1 MAEDDDESQK
11 TEEPTAKRLREAEE
25 KGEVAQSQELKT
37 WLMLI
42 AGAAILAGWSDMLG
56 TGIMLPLQGFLS
68 QAHSLSSEDV
78 NYLDVISRLLT
89 DVFALMMIPFGVFLV
104 AAIAANR
111 MQKPFI
117 LTTEKIKPSLKNI
130 SLAKGFKKIFSMRLF
145 VEFGK
150 ISAKLIAVAGVLFLI
165 VYPERDKL
173 DTIMTLPVAELLLL
187 MKTLAIKLIV
197 GVVIVLT
204 VVAAIDYS
212 YQTYQHTKQLRMTK
226 QEVKDEQKQTDGDP
240 KVKARLRQI
249 RYERHNQRMMAN
261 VPKADVV
268 ITNPTHYAVA
278 IEYKHETMEVPVLVA
293 KGIDDVAMRIRGV
306 AEENDIPIMENPPLA
321 RALHASVELDEEI
334 PPDHYKAVAEVISY
348 IMKLKRAGL
357 KP

>member
-1 MAEDDDESQK
+1 MSEEDDSQK

-37 WLMLI
+37 WLMLLVA
-42 AGAAILAGWSDMLG
+42 AGVLAGFGDSFASGVMA
-56 TGIMLPLQGFLS
+56 PLQGFLS
-68 QAHSLSSEDV
+68 QSHSLSSAEVD
-78 NYLDVISRLLT
+78 YLDVVSRLFR
-89 DVFALMMIPFGVFLV
+89 DIYAVMALPLGIFVI

-111 MQKPFI
+111 MQKPF
-117 LTTEKIKPSLKNI
+117 LFTTEKIKPDLKNLSI
-130 SLAKGFKKIFSMRLF
+130 MKGFKKIYSARFF

-150 ISAKLIAVAGVLFLI
+150 ISAKLAAVAGVLFLI
-165 VYPERDKL
+165 IYPEREKL
-173 DTIMTLPVAELLLL
+173 DTIMLLAPIEILAFIKL
-187 MKTLAIKLIV
+187 LAIKLLI
-197 GVVIVLT
+197 GVLIVLT

-212 YQTYQHTKQLRMTK
+212 YQSYEHVKNLRMTK

-249 RYERHNQRMMAN
+249 RYERHNQRMMSN

-278 IEYKHETMEVPVLVA
+278 LEYKHETMEVPVLVA
-293 KGIDDVAMRIRGV
+293 KGVDDVAMRIRGI

-348 IMKLKRAGL
+348 IMKLRRAGL
-357 KP
+357 KPS